1 MKCQGLYPL
10 PPLSVTQL
18 CKGSLPTCPYNPGL
32 VVGQAAPRSLLL
44 QPPGRGLGESQ
55 PLGQS
60 HSRPQGTKHGL
71 FQGIVWPQVLSGV
84 VGNCVNGITNYVLV
98 SVLGLGVR

>member
-1 MKCQGLYPL
+1 MVKLPLAASSSNRQGEAWESRSPWA
-10 PPLSVTQL
+10 S
-18 CKGSLPTCPYNPGL
+18 PTH
-32 VVGQAAPRSLLL
+32 A
-44 QPPGRGLGESQ
+44 
-55 PLGQS
+55 
-60 HSRPQGTKHGL
+60 QGTKHGL